1 MYPLLSVIVPVYNTK
16 DYLDRC
22 VESILKQT
30 YPHIEILLIDD
41 GSEYSTA
48 DKCDKIASVH
58 KNVKVFHKKNGGQA
72 TARNLGIEKSHG
84 FLITFVDSDDYI
96 ADLNTYTQCINTLL
110 DQDCDII
117 QYPHRREF
125 TTHIESSFSPLG
137 SLYFKTKTEFLE
149 NCRVTNLW
157 EKGYITTSVCDKI
170 FKKYVL
176 DGLSFINM
184 FLEDVVFIIDSFE
197 NAKSIIVQ
205 DKGLY
210 SYCYRTNSTMTSTY
224 TLKKYTQALESNIHV
239 YASIIR
245 NSVSTKLQTNFYL
258 KLLKDIVNLQIIYG
272 EQSLNMD
279 LYNNIYPPN
288 KVECSLFNRIRISI
302 LRIIGL
308 KRYINKMVEIA
319 RMKQKLHIS

>member
-1 MYPLLSVIVPVYNTK
+1 
-16 DYLDRC
+16 
-22 VESILKQT
+22 
-30 YPHIEILLIDD
+30 
-41 GSEYSTA
+41 
-48 DKCDKIASVH
+48 
-58 KNVKVFHKKNGGQA
+58 
-72 TARNLGIEKSHG
+72 
-84 FLITFVDSDDYI
+84 
-96 ADLNTYTQCINTLL
+96 
-110 DQDCDII
+110 
-117 QYPHRREF
+117 
-125 TTHIESSFSPLG
+125 
-137 SLYFKTKTEFLE
+137 
-149 NCRVTNLW
+149 
-157 EKGYITTSVCDKI
+157 
-170 FKKYVL
+170 
-176 DGLSFINM
+176 
-184 FLEDVVFIIDSFE
+184 
-197 NAKSIIVQ
+197 
-205 DKGLY
+205 
-210 SYCYRTNSTMTSTY
+210 MTSTY

>member
-1 MYPLLSVIVPVYNTK
+1 
-16 DYLDRC
+16 
-22 VESILKQT
+22 
-30 YPHIEILLIDD
+30 
-41 GSEYSTA
+41 
-48 DKCDKIASVH
+48 
-58 KNVKVFHKKNGGQA
+58 
-72 TARNLGIEKSHG
+72 
-84 FLITFVDSDDYI
+84 
-96 ADLNTYTQCINTLL
+96 
-110 DQDCDII
+110 
-117 QYPHRREF
+117 
-125 TTHIESSFSPLG
+125 
-137 SLYFKTKTEFLE
+137 
-149 NCRVTNLW
+149 
-157 EKGYITTSVCDKI
+157 
-170 FKKYVL
+170 
-176 DGLSFINM
+176 M